1 MGIDGTFQFFG
12 ISLQVFLV
20 DLLLSGDNAVVIA
33 LACRSLPAK
42 QRRQAMIYGAGAG
55 ILLRL
60 ILSLTVNL
68 VLLLPLLK
76 IIGAIALLLIAIDLM
91 TEEEEIAENQE
102 GSANHTLSAAVMTI
116 VAADLVMSLD
126 NVVALAAVSH
136 GSFLFLGLG
145 LLLSV
150 PLLIFGSG
158 LLSRLMDEMPGLIT
172 LGGALLG
179 WVAGGIAVTDPLI
192 AGWVDTQSPA
202 LTLVVPLATALL
214 AVMQS
219 RRLVAERRLLGP
231 QPRQSLRL
239 PMLWTPSR
247 PAEES
252 VIEDRPDPTAPATV
266 EAAVEPAGE
275 ATAIPAVVPIQ
286 SRDEATLMD
295 DEHDI
300 LIGDRQR
307 TAAPAGQ
314 PDAELD
320 AQPAPATATALWDIK
335 VALGL
340 AVVVTLL
347 VMVMSVVTEKD
358 DSTTDVTHTPD
369 FSVAPTPDPLQPFQ
383 CGVYDSVVYYHHGS
397 MQIRF
402 QADSVKLSGV
412 LNRNA
417 ITWKPQPPGT
427 PALGF
432 TPPTTVLD
440 DSAKTVTVKGGS
452 FPETVCQLA
461 TGGAAGR

>member
-60 ILSLTVNL
+60 FLSLTVNL

-76 IIGAIALLLIAIDLM
+76 IIGAIALLLIAIGLM

-102 GSANHTLSAAVMTI
+102 DVANHTLSAAVMTI
-116 VAADLVMSLD
+116 VVADLVMSLD
-126 NVVALAAVSH
+126 NVVALAAVSQ

-145 LLLSV
+145 LILSV

-158 LLSRLMDEMPGLIT
+158 LLSRLMDDMPGLIT

-214 AVMQS
+214 AVLQS

-247 PAEES
+247 PAETS
-252 VIEDRPDPTAPATV
+252 VIEDRPDATAPATV
-266 EAAVEPAGE
+266 EAAGEPA
-275 ATAIPAVVPIQ
+275 AIPTGVPIQ
-286 SRDEATLMD
+286 SRSEATSMD

-300 LIGDRQR
+300 LIGDRRQ
-307 TAAPAGQ
+307 TAVPAGQ
-314 PDAELD
+314 PDAEPN
-320 AQPAPATATALWDIK
+320 AEPAPATATALWDIK
-335 VALGL
+335 VTLGL

-347 VMVMSVVTEKD
+347 VLVMSVVTPKGE
-358 DSTTDVTHTPD
+358 STTDVPHTPD
-369 FSVAPTPDPLQPFQ
+369 FSVAPTPDPLEPFQ

-402 QADSVKLSGV
+402 QAGSVKLSGV

-432 TPPTTVLD
+432 TPPTTVSD

-461 TGGAAGR
+461 TGGGAGR